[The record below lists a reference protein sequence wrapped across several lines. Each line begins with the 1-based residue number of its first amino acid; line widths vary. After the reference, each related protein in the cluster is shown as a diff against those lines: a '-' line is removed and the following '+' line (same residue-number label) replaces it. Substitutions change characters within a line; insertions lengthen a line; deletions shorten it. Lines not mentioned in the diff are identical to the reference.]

1 VRFVPPLAI
10 GKVPVTPVVRG
21 SPVALVRVADTGVP
35 RAVMFPDAFS
45 CGDLAAAIV
54 IKTSLVPAEKVT
66 AEPAFDDE

>member
-1 VRFVPPLAI
+1 
-10 GKVPVTPVVRG
+10 
-21 SPVALVRVADTGVP
+21 
-35 RAVMFPDAFS
+35 MFPDAFN